1 MNVAAPSL
9 WQRSYLVL
17 AVVTLLSFALHMGD
31 DLLRGEDIT
40 MGNDLLFGLGGLVLG
55 VLYVFGLLWSWLY
68 RSYGYWVG
76 LVLSLFFLWGMS
88 LSHIFEAGDAHSL
101 QDIATKTG
109 AWGPIM
115 VSTSYLGGIAA
126 LSTAILA
133 IYLLSNPGKMR
144 QGT

>member
-17 AVVTLLSFALHMGD
+17 AVVTFLSFALHMGD

-40 MGNDLLFGLGGLVLG
+40 MGNDLLFGLGSLVLG

-101 QDIATKTG
+101 QDIATETG